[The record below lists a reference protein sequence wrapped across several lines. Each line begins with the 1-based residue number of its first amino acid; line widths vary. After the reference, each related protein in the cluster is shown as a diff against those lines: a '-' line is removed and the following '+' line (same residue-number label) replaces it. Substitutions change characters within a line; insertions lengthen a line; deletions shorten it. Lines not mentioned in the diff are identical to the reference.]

1 MDRYLLI
8 SALLA
13 VAQARFGQ
21 EQVPIADIAA
31 VQGGDAGT
39 IIFAAY

>member
-1 MDRYLLI
+1 MDRYVAFAL
-8 SALLA
+8 LLA

-31 VQGGDAGT
+31 VQGGDPGM
-39 IIFAAY
+39 Y